1 MLSHETMKLLGSTK
15 EDVDQDKAR
24 ENVPKLQAVKVVLV
38 HCI

>member
-15 EDVDQDKAR
+15 EDVDQDKDR
-24 ENVPKLQAVKVVLV
+24 ENVPKLQTVKVVLV

>member
-1 MLSHETMKLLGSTK
+1 MLSHETMKLLASTK
-15 EDVDQDKAR
+15 EDVDQDKDR

>member
-15 EDVDQDKAR
+15 EDVDQDKDR
-24 ENVPKLQAVKVVLV
+24 ENVPKLQDVKVVLV